1 MVKGEDGQMV
11 ECEII
16 STKDKES
23 VFDKNAPVLPLF
35 LAIICCILNIVPGKK
50 IFFLVLQTFFVLF
63 WAVPTTMKGPGKVFK
78 HTCFWLA
85 SFFKKLLSPE
95 VPELDCL
102 LEKMRVLNSL
112 SSSLEYRLHS
122 VK

>member
-50 IFFLVLQTFFVLF
+50 KLF
-63 WAVPTTMKGPGKVFK
+63 SK
-78 HTCFWLA
+78 HHGI
-85 SFFKKLLSPE
+85 SSPRFCT
-95 VPELDCL
+95 PI
-102 LEKMRVLNSL
+102 
-112 SSSLEYRLHS
+112 
-122 VK
+122 

>member
-50 IFFLVLQTFFVLF
+50 NIFEEIFYLIKICLICLKLWQIFF
-63 WAVPTTMKGPGKVFK
+63 
-78 HTCFWLA
+78 
-85 SFFKKLLSPE
+85 
-95 VPELDCL
+95 
-102 LEKMRVLNSL
+102 
-112 SSSLEYRLHS
+112 
-122 VK
+122 